1 MLNFVL
7 CDDNVKVLD
16 KLSVMLETIFIKN
29 DLDAKI
35 SFKTTNEDDLLNF
48 TISNIIDV
56 LILDIDLK
64 SKNNGIELANTIRE
78 YNKDCYIIFITAHS
92 EYVFLAYKC
101 KTFDYICKPITKQR
115 LQETIL
121 RLFNDLENKKQINY
135 IKVSNKNI
143 LINSNEIDYIKRDGM
158 KLVFYTKD
166 KSYEMY
172 SSFSK
177 LQNKLPTNFI
187 RCHKSFIANV
197 NNISKLELNSNLIYF
212 NNMSTCDIGP
222 KYKNDLLKG
231 VDLNGNT

>member
-35 SFKTTNEDDLLNF
+35 SFKTTNEDDLLTF
-48 TISNIIDV
+48 TMSNIIDV

-231 VDLNGNT
+231 VDPNGNT

>member
-16 KLSVMLETIFIKN
+16 KLSVMLENIFIKN

-35 SFKTTNEDDLLNF
+35 SFKTTNEDDLLTF
-48 TISNIIDV
+48 TMSNIIDV